1 MPYALK
7 NTKIPT
13 QTFAHKDNVTTV
25 PFENGA
31 NDTPCCF
38 KINIGYITMM
48 GRALQ

>member
-25 PFENGA
+25 PFESGA
-31 NDTPCCF
+31 NDTPC
-38 KINIGYITMM
+38 
-48 GRALQ
+48 ALKLILVT